1 VADQRSQRRG
11 PEEAVRLDTYYIENW
26 SLTFDLYILLK
37 TLSTVVERKGA
48 Y

>member
-1 VADQRSQRRG
+1 M
-11 PEEAVRLDTYYIENW
+11 RLDAFYIENW
-26 SLTFDLYILLK
+26 SLTFDFYIPLK